1 MNSELIKRIV
11 KSFQTRDNE
20 AFVSAVTKLVHS
32 ERRQGHRRLAD
43 DLEKIINNGLSQRQ
57 GNERTAAKMER
68 APRSKSEGASIID
81 IRRSSRTLNDIV
93 LEPECEKRLSRFLE
107 EFSKRSLL
115 AEHGLAP
122 KRKLLF
128 FGPPGNGKTM
138 CAEVIAGELDLPLFY
153 VRFDALVASYLGETA
168 ANLRQVFEYAAKGLG
183 VLFFD
188 EVDAIAKSRDD
199 RNDVGELK
207 RVVNSFLQ
215 LLDGYSG
222 ESPVIA
228 ATNHEDVL
236 DYAIWRR
243 FDDLLFFPAPT
254 PEGLM
259 RILSIRLSGFKLK
272 GFEITETA
280 KWCEG
285 MSFSDVS
292 RVVTEAIKTMVLS
305 RAPAITASMM
315 RQAVEQHRL
324 AATHRPGNQVPEPGD
339 R

>member
-1 MNSELIKRIV
+1 MNAELIKRMV
-11 KSFQTRDNE
+11 RSFKAQDQG
-20 AFVSAVTKLVHS
+20 AFFSAVTKLAHA
-32 ERRQGHRRLAD
+32 ERRQGHTRLAD
-43 DLEKIINNGLSQRQ
+43 ELEKILGNGLTKGQQTDVASKA
-57 GNERTAAKMER
+57 ERP
-68 APRSKSEGASIID
+68 PRSRSEGASIID
-81 IRRSSRTLNDIV
+81 LRRSSRTLEDIV
-93 LEPECEKRLSRFLE
+93 LEAECDNRLSRFRE

-115 AEHGLAP
+115 AEHGLLP

-168 ANLRQVFEYAAKGLG
+168 ANLRQVFDYAAKGLG

-188 EVDAIAKSRDD
+188 EVDALAKRRDD
-199 RNDVGELK
+199 RSDVGELK

-215 LLDGYSG
+215 LLDGYCG

-243 FDDLLFFPAPT
+243 FDDLLFFPSPT
-254 PEGLM
+254 PEGL
-259 RILSIRLSGFKLK
+259 LKLLTIRLAGFKSK
-272 GFEITETA
+272 DFEPTDVA
-280 KWCEG
+280 QWCEG
-285 MSFSDVS
+285 MSFADAS
-292 RVVTEAIKTMVLS
+292 RVVTEAIKTMVLG
-305 RAPAITASMM
+305 RRPEITAQML
-315 RQAVEQHRL
+315 RQAIEQHRL
-324 AATHRPGNQVPEPGD
+324 AATHRPGKHDSSTGN

>member
-1 MNSELIKRIV
+1 MNAELIKRIV
-11 KSFQTRDNE
+11 KSFQARDDE
-20 AFVSAVTKLVHS
+20 AFVSAVTKLAHT
-32 ERRQGHRRLAD
+32 ERRQGHQHLAD
-43 DLEKIINNGLSQRQ
+43 DLEKILRNGITQRP
-57 GNERTAAKMER
+57 GTEALNKAER
-68 APRSKSEGASIID
+68 APRSRSEGASIID
-81 IRRSSRTLNDIV
+81 IRRSSRTLKDIV
-93 LEPECEKRLSRFLE
+93 LEPECDNRLSRFLE

-115 AEHGLAP
+115 AEHGLVP

-168 ANLRQVFEYAAKGLG
+168 ANLRQVFDYAAKGLG

-199 RNDVGELK
+199 RSDVGELK

-215 LLDGYSG
+215 LLDGYCG

-243 FDDLLFFPAPT
+243 FDDLLFFPSPT
-254 PEGLM
+254 PEGL
-259 RILSIRLSGFKLK
+259 LKLLTIRLAGLK
-272 GFEITETA
+272 
-280 KWCEG
+280 
-285 MSFSDVS
+285 S
-292 RVVTEAIKTMVLS
+292 RISS
-305 RAPAITASMM
+305 RPTWRNGVRECRSPTP
-315 RQAVEQHRL
+315 QEL
-324 AATHRPGNQVPEPGD
+324 
-339 R
+339 